1 MLAGGELNSLISNLL
16 ANKLELSAAAGKVRL
31 ELPFRNPI
39 VFAREEC
46 IHGAGHEGI
55 QDAPCHKVSEKG
67 PALVRRARSS
77 QIRES

>member
-1 MLAGGELNSLISNLL
+1 MLAGGELNSLISNVL

-39 VFAREEC
+39 VFTREEC
-46 IHGAGHEGI
+46 LHGAGHEGV
-55 QDAPCHKVSEKG
+55 QDASRDKVSEEG
-67 PALVRRARSS
+67 PALVRRACPS